1 VTTINGEFLVHLP
14 QTATLV
20 EDFLPKSQSVFIA
33 INFFAISGA
42 PTTAPGNDPPV
53 NQATR

>member
-1 VTTINGEFLVHLP
+1 VTAINGEFLVHLP